1 MYHIAHLDLAIEA
14 AINAG
19 KEILKIYETDFF
31 VETKSDNTPVTLADK
46 AASDSIILALTPTN
60 IPIISEEETIL
71 DYEIRKNW
79 PKVWLVDPLDGT
91 KEFVKRNGE
100 FTVNIALI
108 ENKQPVIGVI
118 YSPVSKDLYFAA
130 LNYGSFKVDGP
141 SVLAEKNKGDA
152 DLVENLKKLGVKLPD
167 QKLPKTYTVVASRS
181 HLSKDINQHI
191 DKLKN
196 LYGAVDVIN
205 VGSSIKQCWVAEG
218 KAHEYMRLGTTME
231 WDTAA
236 GQCILEQSGSQ
247 LLDLETSLP
256 MRYNKE
262 NMKNSFFIAKNKE

>member
-60 IPIISEEETIL
+60 IPIISEEEAIL

-79 PKVWLVDPLDGT
+79 PRVWLVDPLDGT

-141 SVLAEKNKGDA
+141 SVLVEKSKGDS
-152 DLVENLKKLGVKLPD
+152 DLVENLKKLGVKLPN

>member
-1 MYHIAHLDLAIEA
+1 MDHISLLNL
-14 AINAG
+14 AINAAISAG
-19 KEILKIYETDFF
+19 REILKIYETDFF

-60 IPIISEEETIL
+60 IPIISEEEAIL

-79 PKVWLVDPLDGT
+79 PRVWLVDPLDGT

-141 SVLAEKNKGDA
+141 SVLVEKSKGDA
-152 DLVENLKKLGVKLPD
+152 DLVENLKKLGVKLPN

-191 DKLKN
+191 DKIKN

>member
-1 MYHIAHLDLAIEA
+1 MDYSALLILAIKA
-14 AINAG
+14 ALKAG
-19 KEILKIYETDFF
+19 QEILNIYETDFF

-46 AASDSIILALTPTN
+46 AASDSIILALTSTN
-60 IPIISEEETIL
+60 IPIISEEEAIL

-79 PKVWLVDPLDGT
+79 SHVWLVDPLDGT

-100 FTVNIALI
+100 FTVNIAFI

-118 YSPVSKDLYFAA
+118 YSPVSKDLYFASV
-130 LNYGSFKVDGP
+130 NYGSFKVDGQTIIKET
-141 SVLAEKNKGDA
+141 STNRIN
-152 DLVENLKKLGVKLPD
+152 LVENLMELGIKLPI

-181 HLSKDINQHI
+181 HLSKEINQQI

-196 LYGAVDVIN
+196 LYGEVDVIN

-218 KAHEYMRLGTTME
+218 RAHEYLRLGTTME

-247 LLDLETSLP
+247 LLDLDTNLP

-262 NMKNSFFIAKNKE
+262 NMKNSFFIAKHKG

>member
-60 IPIISEEETIL
+60 IPIISEEEAIL

-79 PKVWLVDPLDGT
+79 PRVWLVDPLDGT

-152 DLVENLKKLGVKLPD
+152 DLVENLKKLEL
-167 QKLPKTYTVVASRS
+167 L
-181 HLSKDINQHI
+181 LS
-191 DKLKN
+191 L
-196 LYGAVDVIN
+196 
-205 VGSSIKQCWVAEG
+205 
-218 KAHEYMRLGTTME
+218 
-231 WDTAA
+231 
-236 GQCILEQSGSQ
+236 
-247 LLDLETSLP
+247 
-256 MRYNKE
+256 
-262 NMKNSFFIAKNKE
+262 